1 MCPTQTVPTNVI
13 HAARLDGPN
22 LAGYQLRMRRAR
34 ALDDEIAGLQ
44 AQMQDLQL
52 DRAMYQQAIMD
63 FIKGALTGL
72 VAPAWLAE
80 DFSATPDGVIVFTEH
95 DKKKENGDDSTESA

>member
-1 MCPTQTVPTNVI
+1 MGLTQVTQTNAV
-13 HAARLDGPN
+13 HAARLEGTS
-22 LAGYQLRMRRAR
+22 LAGFQLRMRRAR
-34 ALDDEIAGLQ
+34 ALDDEIAGLT

-63 FIKGALTGL
+63 FIKVVLTGT
-72 VAPAWLAE
+72 VDPAWLAE

-95 DKKKENGDDSTESA
+95 DEKKENGDDSTESS

>member
-1 MCPTQTVPTNVI
+1 MCPTQTAPTNQI
-13 HAARLDGPN
+13 HAARLEGTS

-34 ALDDEIAGLQ
+34 ALDDEIAGLT

-72 VAPAWLAE
+72 VDPAWLAE
-80 DFSATPDGVIVFTEH
+80 DFSATPDGVIVFCEH
-95 DKKKENGDDSTESA
+95 EEKKENGDDSTESS